1 MSTNKLLVP
10 VLLVVIAVLAAWT
23 LWGGRNAMSFPGNLQ
38 GSAGK
43 SDYQTLLDAQ
53 SRQDARLA
61 RLEAI
66 MGKLVDGRNAPR
78 YDSAAS
84 QPGASGENVD
94 GDRMTP
100 SEEQAIMQQRLRQ
113 SDAAFAAEPVSRN
126 WSTRN
131 EKMIASAFSTGSLAA
146 KGAPK
151 PRLYDA
157 QCRSKTCRIEMVY
170 ANEAEA
176 EEGQLFLLSDIGGTL
191 GQSRPF
197 QRTLPDGSVQLI
209 LFSSAS
215 SHPPPGPDRH

>member
-43 SDYQTLLDAQ
+43 GDYQTLLEAQ

-66 MGKLVDGRNAPR
+66 MGKLVDGGNAPR